1 MIPGDAISIASP
13 IFHPVLWPLGFGWDK
28 SFPPWK
34 PKVSTAVS
42 EQSRFERRPPTG
54 GATREKH
61 PNTSCELP
69 SIKKVSRKEE
79 SVNEKFSMW
88 HSANG
93 TKDCTKGAI
102 NVKYIS
108 VKEAASLW
116 GISIQMVRRYCRE
129 GQITDAV
136 QEDGIWYIP
145 MGVTKP
151 GKQPE
156 PEIGLPHLVKR
167 IRYQRERNNHFGIYE
182 YIQIELAYHSNRM
195 ASNRLTR
202 KQVEEVYRTGKVTSA
217 FEPMKVD
224 DLVETVNHFC
234 CVREMIDTVMQPLSV
249 PLIKRYHT
257 ILTTGTT
264 AALDGSLHPGSFRT
278 APSKLGLPPQ
288 DISRSLTNLLHT
300 YEHTPT
306 DLTALLQFHINFEQI
321 HPFSDYNGRLGRIL
335 LLKESLRHEIIPFI
349 YQDKSRGAY
358 NRSIRDRDLPALL
371 TLTTHAQER
380 FKRKEELCRLM
391 RYHRY

>member
-1 MIPGDAISIASP
+1 M
-13 IFHPVLWPLGFGWDK
+13 
-28 SFPPWK
+28 
-34 PKVSTAVS
+34 
-42 EQSRFERRPPTG
+42 
-54 GATREKH
+54 
-61 PNTSCELP
+61 
-69 SIKKVSRKEE
+69 
-79 SVNEKFSMW
+79 
-88 HSANG
+88 
-93 TKDCTKGAI
+93 
-102 NVKYIS
+102 
-108 VKEAASLW
+108 W

-156 PEIGLPHLVKR
+156 SEIGLPHLVKR

-195 ASNRLTR
+195 ASNRLAR
-202 KQVEEVYRTGKVTSA
+202 KQVEEVYRTGKVSTA

-224 DLVETVNHFC
+224 DLMETVNHFR
-234 CVREMIDTVMQPLSV
+234 CVREMIDTIMQPLSV

-264 AALDGSLHPGSFRT
+264 AALDGSLRPGSFRT
-278 APSKLGLPPQ
+278 EPVNLGIPPQ
-288 DISRSLTNLLHT
+288 EISRSLTDLLRTH
-300 YEHTPT
+300 EHTSANLNSIL
-306 DLTALLQFHINFEQI
+306 DFHIQFEHI
-321 HPFSDYNGRLGRIL
+321 HPFPDYNGRLGRIL

-349 YQDKSRGAY
+349 YQDKSRGAC

-371 TLTTHAQER
+371 TLTTHAQKR